1 MLDVFQFTTIFTRVK
16 RAMQLSSVMPSCVS
30 APPFCVVRLVR
41 LLVNWYSQSTPE
53 LALGRA
59 WANNTIEDMAGALSG
74 LHSGVKGYRSSR
86 SCLHGPRLNCA
97 ASCQPRPV
105 SEEPRFPA

>member
-1 MLDVFQFTTIFTRVK
+1 MLTSIK
-16 RAMQLSSVMPSCVS
+16 KEMQANSVIPSWVR

-53 LALGRA
+53 LALGSA
-59 WANNTIEDMAGALSG
+59 WANNTMEDMADALSG
-74 LHSGVKGYRSSR
+74 LQSGVKGYRSSR
-86 SCLHGPRLNCA
+86 SCLHGLRLNCA

-105 SEEPRFPA
+105 SEGPHFPA